1 MWSLAVAYASVL
13 PGCEKLVF
21 EPSSHPAFVGTS
33 KPISFV
39 APAGCEMTQRCL
51 FRSDTDVATQRL
63 AAVTSYVF
71 STLS

>member
-21 EPSSHPAFVGTS
+21 EHPAFVGTS

-39 APAGCEMTQRCL
+39 APAGCEITQRCL